1 MAELTS
7 VDISEP
13 GVPPSKRPR
22 MSECGEKSRFDVS
35 VVGSIMSGHF
45 VPVDM
50 DYGRP
55 HQYHMI
61 RGTVSPFN

>member
-22 MSECGEKSRFDVS
+22 ISECGENSRFS
-35 VVGSIMSGHF
+35 GMPSIMFVHF
-45 VPVDM
+45 VPVGM